1 MTYEKNA
8 KTMALP
14 QKWGSACDDDDE
26 RCGCAECLL
35 KFHREMARWFREL
48 VSSQRDKVGLQ
59 GSKSK
64 KGMQSCK
71 EIKVELKGKRN
82 KRPVKQGKRD
92 GRRLRSCRERFP
104 RGWMPCSSVIQEIC
118 ESTLLE
124 PEDVKLVL
132 DGVKDLGTKEVM
144 AGRAFVFPGLAMFK
158 MEKQS
163 RVVSRACGGRAWNG
177 MNVYGITGSRG

>member
-14 QKWGSACDDDDE
+14 RKWGSASDDDDE

-82 KRPVKQGKRD
+82 KRPVNQGKRD

-104 RGWMPCSSVIQEIC
+104 RGWMPWSSVIQEIS

-132 DGVKDLGTKEVM
+132 DGVKDLSTKEVM

-158 MEKQS
+158 VEKQP
-163 RVVSRACGGRAWNG
+163 RVVSRACEGRAWNC
-177 MNVYGITGSRG
+177 MNVYGFTGSRM